1 MIKGKFI
8 YFQIIVLLFCSSC
21 QQTEQP
27 IYQLSTIELL
37 MAGNFDGRK
46 QVESL
51 KNHGDFGIGTFD
63 KLDGEMIFYKGE
75 IFKATSD
82 GTVCKPIAEETT
94 PYASVC
100 KFQSSIEF
108 SIENVKNIAEL
119 DSIIKQHLPNP
130 SNIYAI
136 EISGTFD
143 SLKVRSVVKQQ
154 KPYRPLID
162 VVKQQA
168 VFNLNS
174 ITGLFVG
181 FYAPSSVK
189 SIMVKGLHLH
199 FLSSDRKKGGHVLS
213 VFTGKTLHCRVGTYQ
228 TMNLDLFQKNES
240 QKHDTEQNQLQSEI
254 EKVEK

>member
-1 MIKGKFI
+1 MNKGKYIFL
-8 YFQIIVLLFCSSC
+8 QIIVLLFCLSC
-21 QQTEQP
+21 QQTERP

-37 MAGNFDGRK
+37 MAGNYDGRK

-51 KNHGDFGIGTFD
+51 KNNGDFGIGTFD
-63 KLDGEMIFYKGE
+63 KLDGEMIFYNGE
-75 IFKATSD
+75 IYKATSD
-82 GTVCKPIAEETT
+82 GTVCKPKIDETT

-100 KFQSSIEF
+100 KFQPSIEF
-108 SIENVKNIAEL
+108 SIANVKNIAEL
-119 DSIIKQHLPNP
+119 DSIIKQHLPNL

-143 SLKVRSVVKQQ
+143 SLKVRSVIKQQ
-154 KPYRPLID
+154 KPYYPLIN

-168 VFNLNS
+168 VFKLNS
-174 ITGLFVG
+174 ILGLFVG

-189 SIMVKGLHLH
+189 TIMVKGLHLH
-199 FLSSDRKKGGHVLS
+199 FLSSDRNKGGHVLS

-240 QKHDTEQNQLQSEI
+240 QKHDPEQNQLQSEI
-254 EKVEK
+254 DRVEK